1 MRRKKFIPLVI
12 AGPLVAAAS
21 IIGPVAGSAQAAC
34 TVSNYLTEGKRGSDQ
49 VRCVQSSL
57 NEKGFNSGPV
67 DGWFGPVTRA
77 AVVSYQTANG
87 LVVDGEVG
95 SQTAGSLGVWTAPQ
109 RQARQ
114 AQPARQSSSGGGGGG
129 GGGGTSDRTS
139 QAGGDVWDKLA
150 WCESGGNWGIN
161 TGNGYSGGLQFLHS
175 SWRAY
180 GGTQYAPLAYQA
192 SREQQIAVAQ
202 NILNDVG
209 WRAWPAC
216 TRKLGLR

>member
-34 TVSNYLTEGKRGSDQ
+34 TVSSYLTEGKRGSDQ

-95 SQTAGSLGVWTAPQ
+95 SQTAGSLGVWTAS
-109 RQARQ
+109 RRQ
-114 AQPARQSSSGGGGGG
+114 AQPARQQRSSQQASSNS
-129 GGGGTSDRTS
+129 GGGGTSDRTGAS
-139 QAGGDVWDKLA
+139 GDVWDKLA
-150 WCESGGNWGIN
+150 YCESGGNWGIN
-161 TGNGYSGGLQFLHS
+161 TGNGYSGGLQFLHA
-175 SWRAY
+175 SWRGY
-180 GGTQYAPLAYQA
+180 GGQEFAPLAYQA
-192 SREQQIAVAQ
+192 SRGQQIVVAER
-202 NILNDVG
+202 ILADVG
-209 WRAWPAC
+209 WKAWPAC